1 MRCKVGLLGNAALAS
16 PATLHSGTL
25 YHAPVSRIELVQQSR
40 HRRNEIVDQDSAI
53 RQEQQFCMV
62 LNHSCFAPDIPLDR
76 REYRRMFRHVNK
88 TMRPFTPLASTR
100 NPPTRC
106 RPRSEASNTSTN
118 APGRPRS
125 LGGGVPGKEMFRKGP
140 PSF

>member
-1 MRCKVGLLGNAALAS
+1 MRGKGGLLDNAALGS

-25 YHAPVSRIELVQQSR
+25 YHAPVFRIELVQQSR
-40 HRRNEIVDQDSAI
+40 HRRNKIVDQDSAI

-62 LNHSCFAPDIPLDR
+62 LSHPSFGHAISLDR
-76 REYRRMFRHVNK
+76 KEYRRIFRHVNK

-106 RPRSEASNTSTN
+106 RPRSEASNRSEEHTSELQ
-118 APGRPRS
+118 S
-125 LGGGVPGKEMFRKGP
+125 LRHLVC
-140 PSF
+140 